1 MRALLVALWR
11 ARAALALVEFAIAV
25 PVLITLYLG
34 AFVLSDEISCSRK
47 VTVTAR
53 TVTDLTTRYASMTS
67 TQLAT
72 IMASSA
78 QVLAPYPVNKASVR
92 VTELLVTGSTSA
104 QVVWSQAN
112 AASGTA
118 TIPALTVGSTITPP
132 TWPPP
137 APIWC
142 WARFHTL
149 TRPRSGLACKTP

>member
-1 MRALLVALWR
+1 LLR
-11 ARAALALVEFAIAV
+11 SGARAGVALVEFAIAV

-92 VTELLVTGSTSA
+92 VSELLVTGST

-118 TIPALTVGSTITPP
+118 TIPALTVGSTITL
-132 TWPPP
+132 P
-137 APIWC
+137 ANMATTGTYLVLGGFIHLH
-142 WARFHTL
+142 ARGRAWRAKRHDDL
-149 TRPRSGLACKTP
+149 